1 MEFQELQALKT
12 LAEHK
17 NSAEQA
23 AIFIEGAAVT
33 STNTDVSGK
42 VRIEVLGTGQ
52 STKAVNFRKNN
63 KKAFNPLPYF
73 QKIML
78 QFFPENVRKKL
89 SKGPKS
95 AK

>member
-1 MEFQELQALKT
+1 MCYAKQLKSLMEFQELQALKT

-42 VRIEVLGTGQ
+42 VRIEV
-52 STKAVNFRKNN
+52 
-63 KKAFNPLPYF
+63 
-73 QKIML
+73 
-78 QFFPENVRKKL
+78 
-89 SKGPKS
+89 
-95 AK
+95 

>member
-17 NSAEQA
+17 NSADQA
-23 AIFIEGAAVT
+23 AIVIEGAAVT

-52 STKAVNFRKNN
+52 ATKADEFSEK
-63 KKAFNPLPYF
+63 
-73 QKIML
+73 
-78 QFFPENVRKKL
+78 
-89 SKGPKS
+89 
-95 AK
+95 

>member
-17 NSAEQA
+17 NSADQA
-23 AIFIEGAAVT
+23 AIVIEGAAVT

-52 STKAVNFRKNN
+52 STKADEFSEK
-63 KKAFNPLPYF
+63 
-73 QKIML
+73 
-78 QFFPENVRKKL
+78 
-89 SKGPKS
+89 
-95 AK
+95 